1 MQTKVYL
8 FYAIA
13 DGAKREYRD
22 EDGVDGYGRT
32 NRIPNPRDMSLIQT
46 FVNAVLQPANMY
58 RIRAG
63 SIRFLSEDI
72 PQKGVPI
79 IVQSIRIM
87 A

>member
-1 MQTKVYL
+1 MRTKVYL
-8 FYAIA
+8 FYAVA
-13 DGAKREYRD
+13 DGVKRVYRD
-22 EDGVDGYGRT
+22 EDRVDGYGGS
-32 NRIPNPRDMSLIQT
+32 NRIPNPRDMSLFQI

-58 RIRAG
+58 RIRKG

-79 IVQSIRIM
+79 IVQSIQIL